1 MGRLRDRAVLCER
14 ARGWASL
21 ALDGELSEFERAL
34 LTAHLDR
41 CPACAGFAAEL
52 AGFTAELRAAALEPV
67 PRLIELPVRRRHI
80 GRTIQIGAAAAVVAV
95 AVGIGGVL
103 AEWPAPT
110 AKKPVPSSL
119 FVAMSDTDGETLLR
133 VPQRLALL
141 PLPPR
146 ADLSQKFLDI
156 AV

>member
-1 MGRLRDRAVLCER
+1 MLCER

-21 ALDGELSEFERAL
+21 GLDGELSEFERVL
-34 LTAHLDR
+34 LTAHLGR
-41 CPACAGFAAEL
+41 CPACSGFAAEL
-52 AGFTAELRAAALEPV
+52 AGFTAELRAAALEPA
-67 PRLIELPVRRRHI
+67 PRLVELPVRRRHI
-80 GRTIQIGAAAAVVAV
+80 GRTIQIAAAAAVVAV

-110 AKKPVPSSL
+110 AKKPVPSSRL
-119 FVAMSDTDGETLLR
+119 VAMSDADGEALLR
-133 VPQRLALL
+133 VSQRLALL

-146 ADLSQKFLDI
+146 AGLSQKFLDI